1 MFSPG
6 ERKSL
11 RQTLLTTARSDHR
24 ISGAALTG
32 SAALDREDTW
42 SDIDLAFGVT
52 DDVDISQVTADWTGL
67 MYEDHGAVHHTDV
80 ASGAVLYRVFLLANT
95 LQVDLAFSPARS
107 FGAIGPSFRL
117 VFGASQELPAVS
129 WPSSNELIGVGWLHA
144 LHARSSIARNRVW
157 QAEYMISRL
166 RYQAL
171 ALACIRHGVS
181 PNQGRG
187 VDSLP
192 TEITLGFVESL
203 VCSLDEAE
211 LKRAFRSSVEAIIN
225 EVDFVDVE
233 LANRLAKP
241 LRELTEM

>member
-6 ERKSL
+6 ERESL
-11 RQTLLTTARSDHR
+11 RQTLLSTARRDNR

-32 SAALDREDTW
+32 SAAIHREDTW

-52 DDVDISQVTADWTGL
+52 DGFDVSQVIADWTVL
-67 MYEDHGAVHHTDV
+67 MYEDYGAVHHMDI
-80 ASGAVLYRVFLLANT
+80 AAGAVLYRVFLLANT

-107 FGAIGPSFRL
+107 FGALGPSFQL
-117 VFGASQELPAVS
+117 VFGASQELPVVS
-129 WPSSNELIGVGWLHA
+129 WPSSNELIGIGWLYA

-157 QAEYMISRL
+157 QAEYMISGFRN
-166 RYQAL
+166 QAL
-171 ALACIRHGVS
+171 ALACVRHGVS

-187 VDSLP
+187 IDSLP
-192 TEITLGFVESL
+192 TEITAGFVGSL

-211 LKRAFRSSVEAIIN
+211 LKRAFRSSGEAIIV
-225 EVDFVDVE
+225 EVNFVDVD

-241 LRELTEM
+241 LRELTGV

>member
-1 MFSPG
+1 
-6 ERKSL
+6 
-11 RQTLLTTARSDHR
+11 
-24 ISGAALTG
+24 
-32 SAALDREDTW
+32 
-42 SDIDLAFGVT
+42 
-52 DDVDISQVTADWTGL
+52 
-67 MYEDHGAVHHTDV
+67 
-80 ASGAVLYRVFLLANT
+80 
-95 LQVDLAFSPARS
+95 
-107 FGAIGPSFRL
+107 
-117 VFGASQELPAVS
+117 
-129 WPSSNELIGVGWLHA
+129 
-144 LHARSSIARNRVW
+144 
-157 QAEYMISRL
+157 MISRL